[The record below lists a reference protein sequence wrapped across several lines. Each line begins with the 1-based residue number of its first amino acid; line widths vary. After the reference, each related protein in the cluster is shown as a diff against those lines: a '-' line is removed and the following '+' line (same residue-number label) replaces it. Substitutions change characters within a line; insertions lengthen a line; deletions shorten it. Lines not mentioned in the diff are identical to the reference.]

1 MAVKRKHSKEPLPE
15 NIVQGITAAVEH
27 LYGKHADEIAD
38 VVGQSETKRVT
49 ISFGV
54 DLDLSESEPS
64 IKVGIRF
71 SQTVTDSLV
80 SRIPDPDQGTFEFET
95 PGEATKA
102 AKAERKAERA
112 KGGADDDAGGN
123 AN

>member
-1 MAVKRKHSKEPLPE
+1 MAVKRKSSKEPLPE
-15 NIVQGITAAVEH
+15 NIIQGITAAVEH
-27 LYGKHADEIAD
+27 LYGKHAEEIAE

-49 ISFGV
+49 IGFGV

-95 PGEATKA
+95 PATKA